1 MAAVGVLKYAIDLL
15 SGDVPPPIKNTQ
27 VSEGIT
33 TIQKFGLELNDGS
46 IKNWKDTK
54 DAITKMDNAYR
65 TLYGKSVFSSAY
77 QTDLK
82 NFNTSWLKG
91 KSKDVHSIADMARLF
106 QKGINGEAVIA
117 PSPEEYDAFFIQ
129 ELNWKG
135 EDYIF
140 QRDHKA
146 DFDNRENPIGKAY
159 DEVKQDIKYQVEVS
173 DALATYK
180 ALKDDLIDPN
190 TVYGRAEDVPHDE
203 ENTAKIHAFDS
214 ESDKGLVGKL
224 LTFLKNNPTRFNAS
238 TVSKAI
244 ENENLFMKMV
254 HDRWDEPS
262 INKAIREGDASGAF
276 KNFFGEGV
284 SYVEDTVTDGV
295 DDIMGSDLNPVK
307 PFWDLL
313 KDLWEN
319 AGSYIEYVFIFI
331 VVIALI
337 WIAGEIK
344 YVAT

>member
-1 MAAVGVLKYAIDLL
+1 
-15 SGDVPPPIKNTQ
+15 
-27 VSEGIT
+27 
-33 TIQKFGLELNDGS
+33 
-46 IKNWKDTK
+46 
-54 DAITKMDNAYR
+54 
-65 TLYGKSVFSSAY
+65 
-77 QTDLK
+77 
-82 NFNTSWLKG
+82 
-91 KSKDVHSIADMARLF
+91 
-106 QKGINGEAVIA
+106 
-117 PSPEEYDAFFIQ
+117 
-129 ELNWKG
+129 
-135 EDYIF
+135 
-140 QRDHKA
+140 
-146 DFDNRENPIGKAY
+146 
-159 DEVKQDIKYQVEVS
+159 
-173 DALATYK
+173 
-180 ALKDDLIDPN
+180 
-190 TVYGRAEDVPHDE
+190 
-203 ENTAKIHAFDS
+203 
-214 ESDKGLVGKL
+214 
-224 LTFLKNNPTRFNAS
+224 
-238 TVSKAI
+238 
-244 ENENLFMKMV
+244 MKMV